1 MTEETLAQGILI
13 GIWGTTLLFSFI
25 WYILV
30 AISNYILFKKAGYAG
45 WKSLIPIY
53 NLYIQQCIAFGYEK
67 RWFILFLLIPLAGPL
82 YGIYLVYNFGRSFVY
97 KLSSMFFLHL
107 SLTSTSPLMTEVVT
121 KVHKNSLLTNI
132 QSSPRTRGGF
142 FKRIEK

>member
-1 MTEETLAQGILI
+1 MTEETLAQVILI

-82 YGIYLVYNFGRSFVY
+82 YGIYLVYNFGRSFG
-97 KLSSMFFLHL
+97 LSAVQAIFY
-107 SLTSTSPLMTEVVT
+107 V
-121 KVHKNSLLTNI
+121 LLTPIFNLYI
-132 QSSPRTRGGF
+132 AFNDGSRYQGPQEF
-142 FKRIEK
+142 FID

>member
-82 YGIYLVYNFGRSFVY
+82 YGIYLVYHFGRSFG
-97 KLSSMFFLHL
+97 LSAVQAIFY
-107 SLTSTSPLMTEVVT
+107 V
-121 KVHKNSLLTNI
+121 LLTPILNLYI
-132 QSSPRTRGGF
+132 AFNDGSRYQGPQEF
-142 FKRIEK
+142 FID

>member
-30 AISNYILFKKAGYAG
+30 AISNYILFKKAGYSG

-82 YGIYLVYNFGRSFVY
+82 YGIYLVYNFGRSFG
-97 KLSSMFFLHL
+97 LSAVQAIFY
-107 SLTSTSPLMTEVVT
+107 V
-121 KVHKNSLLTNI
+121 LLTPIFNLYI
-132 QSSPRTRGGF
+132 AFNDGSRYQGPQEF
-142 FKRIEK
+142 FID

>member
-1 MTEETLAQGILI
+1 
-13 GIWGTTLLFSFI
+13 GTTLLFSFI

-82 YGIYLVYNFGRSFVY
+82 YGIYLVYNFGRSFG
-97 KLSSMFFLHL
+97 LSAVQAIFY
-107 SLTSTSPLMTEVVT
+107 V
-121 KVHKNSLLTNI
+121 LLTPILNLYI
-132 QSSPRTRGGF
+132 AFNDGSRYQGPQEF
-142 FKRIEK
+142 FID